1 VDVLVTIV
9 VVNLVSIGL
18 GCTIGWGLSRL
29 VLRLLST
36 RALEPAV
43 ARRRDRAGIALR
55 PAFNTA
61 VAARDREIGRL

>member
-1 VDVLVTIV
+1 MVV

-18 GCTIGWGLSRL
+18 GCAIGWGLSRV

-36 RALEPAV
+36 GALEPAV
-43 ARRRDRAGIALR
+43 ARRRDRAGISLR

-61 VAARDREIGRL
+61 AATRDRAIRGL